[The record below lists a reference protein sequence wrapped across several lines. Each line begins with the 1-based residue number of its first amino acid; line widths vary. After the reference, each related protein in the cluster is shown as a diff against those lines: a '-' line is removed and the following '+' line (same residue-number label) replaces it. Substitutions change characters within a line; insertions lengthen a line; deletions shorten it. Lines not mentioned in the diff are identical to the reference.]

1 MTDELE
7 YWNAQQVADWCGL
20 KKRSVW
26 DYVRRGS
33 MPQPD
38 LVWMRHPLW
47 LPATIKKW
55 RKEQTG
61 ITAEMRAKIGLQPR
75 KPSSS
80 KKRSHRRK
88 RTPNYRP
95 DKTPRVSR
103 EGGTPPRIKRDLSS
117 NGASAPLQA
126 SVISEDVARQIA
138 SVLRQDGVHVTTAD
152 VMLLANSEGEAE
164 HERELLRQ
172 RVQAKVRG
180 LKSRKR

>member
-1 MTDELE
+1 MSDELE
-7 YWNAQQVADWCGL
+7 YWTTHQVAAYCGIRT
-20 KKRSVW
+20 KTVW
-26 DYVRRGS
+26 QYTRRGDI
-33 MPQPD
+33 PPPD
-38 LVWMRHPLW
+38 LIWLRHPLW
-47 LPATIKKW
+47 KPETIRKW
-55 RKEQTG
+55 RKNM
-61 ITAEMRAKIGLQPR
+61 ILTAEKREHIGLKPR
-75 KPSSS
+75 GKT
-80 KKRSHRRK
+80 KTRK
-88 RTPNYRP
+88 RRPRNKNWRP
-95 DKTPRVSR
+95 DPTPRTSR

-180 LKSRKR
+180 LKARKR